1 MRKPGKNCGSWMQR
15 KPKTGDVQSIG
26 ARQFPECGIHSALV
40 LSRDACGGMN
50 PGIRELAEN
59 GPSPKPRLR
68 APTSWLIGVLT
79 LLLAAASPARAQIS
93 SVTRRTLQTPPA
105 ITVFVSTNTVAV
117 APPVIVAAPQRTKEK
132 TEAEKADEQQRIVA
146 FLKLRAEAG
155 KAAFQYDLGL
165 RYLKGDGVEPDLEL
179 ARKWIGA
186 AAKQGH
192 EQARKKLEELE
203 KPPPPTR

>member
-1 MRKPGKNCGSWMQR
+1 MGMK
-15 KPKTGDVQSIG
+15 
-26 ARQFPECGIHSALV
+26 ALV
-40 LSRDACGGMN
+40 AMLS
-50 PGIRELAEN
+50 
-59 GPSPKPRLR
+59 
-68 APTSWLIGVLT
+68 VV
-79 LLLAAASPARAQIS
+79 LLAACGPARAQIS

-105 ITVFVSTNTVAV
+105 LTIFVSTNTVAA
-117 APPVIVAAPQRTKEK
+117 APPRVIVAALPSPKEK
-132 TEAEKADEQQRIVA
+132 TEAEKAEEQQRIVA

-192 EQARKKLEELE
+192 QQARKKLEEMG
-203 KPPPPTR
+203 KAPPATR